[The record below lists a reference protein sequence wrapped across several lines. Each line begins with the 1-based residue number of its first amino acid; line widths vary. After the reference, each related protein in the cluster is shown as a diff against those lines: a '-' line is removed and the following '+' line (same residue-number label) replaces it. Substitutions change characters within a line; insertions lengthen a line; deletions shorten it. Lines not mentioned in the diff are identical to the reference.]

1 MANLIMPQLLVKSK
15 EIMMDM
21 KQNLLELEEAA
32 QRISDGLAAIRIM
45 VVGLDGAGSEYTGAF
60 HAIWHY
66 LSDADEKFQKQ
77 LAACLD
83 AV

>member
-1 MANLIMPQLLVKSK
+1 MDIKS
-15 EIMMDM
+15 
-21 KQNLLELEEAA
+21 NLLELEESA

-60 HAIWHY
+60 HAIWDY
-66 LSDADEKFQKQ
+66 LSDADQAFQRC
-77 LAACLD
+77 LAACLS

>member
-1 MANLIMPQLLVKSK
+1 MDLKS
-15 EIMMDM
+15 
-21 KQNLLELEEAA
+21 NLLELEESA
-32 QRISDGLAAIRIM
+32 QRISDGLAAIRMM
-45 VVGLDGAGSEYTGAF
+45 VLGLDEMNSEYTGAF

-77 LAACLD
+77 LTDCLE

>member
-1 MANLIMPQLLVKSK
+1 MDLKSDLLA
-15 EIMMDM
+15 
-21 KQNLLELEEAA
+21 LEEAA

-45 VVGLDGAGSEYTGAF
+45 VIGLDGAGSEYTGAF
-60 HAIWHY
+60 HAVWHY
-66 LSDADEKFQKQ
+66 LSEAEAGFQKQ

>member
-1 MANLIMPQLLVKSK
+1 MDLKS
-15 EIMMDM
+15 
-21 KQNLLELEEAA
+21 NLLELEESA
-32 QRISDGLAAIRIM
+32 QRISDGLAAIRMM
-45 VVGLDGAGSEYTGAF
+45 VLGLDEMNSEYTGAF

-77 LAACLD
+77 LAVCLE

>member
-1 MANLIMPQLLVKSK
+1 MDIKS
-15 EIMMDM
+15 
-21 KQNLLELEEAA
+21 NLLALEESA

-60 HAIWHY
+60 HAVWHY
-66 LSDADEKFQKQ
+66 LSDAEEEFQKQ
-77 LAACLD
+77 LAACLS

>member
-1 MANLIMPQLLVKSK
+1 
-15 EIMMDM
+15 MDIRS
-21 KQNLLELEEAA
+21 NLLELETSA

-60 HAIWHY
+60 HAIWDY
-66 LSDADEKFQKQ
+66 LSDAEEEFQKQ
-77 LAACLD
+77 LAACLS

>member
-1 MANLIMPQLLVKSK
+1 MDLKS
-15 EIMMDM
+15 
-21 KQNLLELEEAA
+21 NLLELEESA
-32 QRISDGLAAIRIM
+32 QRISDGLAAIRMM
-45 VVGLDGAGSEYTGAF
+45 VLGLDEMNSEYTGAF

-77 LAACLD
+77 LTVCLE

>member
-1 MANLIMPQLLVKSK
+1 MDIKS
-15 EIMMDM
+15 D
-21 KQNLLELEEAA
+21 LLELEESA

-45 VVGLDGAGSEYTGAF
+45 VNGLDGAGSEYAGAF
-60 HAIWHY
+60 HAIWNY
-66 LSDADEKFQKQ
+66 LSDADKAFQRQ